1 MSLNDFL
8 PFRERVLQDA
18 ALQNRLKDI
27 ADRDEFIALVE
38 QLGGEGGFTFTRDD
52 VVQAMQAS
60 RRVWIERMLG

>member
-38 QLGGEGGFTFTRDD
+38 QLGRDDGFNFTRDD
-52 VVQAMQAS
+52 VLQAMQAS
-60 RRVWIERMLG
+60 RRAWIERMLG